1 MSSLLIYAIKSAI
14 LLTLLFVPGIFL
26 IFREKMFRFNRL
38 TLLAILVLSL
48 VLPLCNFSYISM
60 DNVPA
65 VQTLEKGLLELGV
78 PVEGNG
84 LTPYPSPVGEGNLEK
99 PFPWFYVVSILY
111 AIGALTILG
120 IRLREV
126 LSMGRII
133 RRGSIWTKDDTDGI
147 RIYCHAENV
156 APFSWLRS
164 IVISEQ
170 DYNENG
176 REIILHEKAHILYR
190 HSLDIILLTLVE
202 TIQWWNP
209 FAYLLGIYLRDVHE
223 YEADDYVLR
232 EGISAHSYSQL
243 IIKKAVGASTYTFA
257 NNFNH
262 SLTKKRIS
270 MMLKTNPH
278 RGRRSRVLYLLPMI
292 ALALSAFATSEF
304 QTASELIEQK
314 VNASST
320 TFTLKGT
327 VKKELNVDHY
337 IVYIWDY
344 SDNVHPDPIDTV
356 YVKDGKF
363 EFSRELDQ
371 AYSGML
377 KAVLKDGT
385 LGEQFQEIFF
395 VPGETCNME
404 LYGTKFEDFNVSG
417 SKFYR
422 DWAAF
427 REFYLK
433 ESQKA
438 IDLQGAGDKAYK
450 EAIAEYNRKHKDEEG
465 CIMYQYMWLVAGIA
479 DGKAAWDLS
488 IADGIQEGR
497 FKNYINFRR
506 SQVRD
511 MEEKW
516 KNEVDIQIT
525 KDEKLYVRQKG
536 EQNYKPI
543 NPKELMQILSKYKYK
558 PAIVNIYSDKEM
570 EHLEQVAKEA
580 CRKNNLL
587 KINYSVLN
595 KE

>member
-1 MSSLLIYAIKSAI
+1 MSQLLIYAIKSAI

-26 IFREKMFRFNRL
+26 IFREKMFRFNRF

-48 VLPLCNFSYISM
+48 ALPFCNFSLISM
-60 DNVPA
+60 DTMPA
-65 VQTLEKGLLELGV
+65 VQTLEKGLLEMGV
-78 PVEGNG
+78 PVEMPS
-84 LTPYPSPVGEGNLEK
+84 LTPTLSQGEGAEK
-99 PFPWFYVVSILY
+99 PFPWFYIVSILY

-126 LSMGRII
+126 FSMGRII
-133 RRGSIWTKDDTDGI
+133 RRGSIWTKDDADGI

-164 IVISEQ
+164 IVISEK
-170 DYNENG
+170 DYTESG

-202 TIQWWNP
+202 AIQWWNP

-223 YEADDYVLR
+223 YEADNYVLLS
-232 EGISAHSYSQL
+232 GISAHSYSQL

-278 RGRRSRVLYLLPMI
+278 RSRRSRVLYLLPMI

-304 QTASELIEQK
+304 QTASEFIEQTVK
-314 VNASST
+314 ST
-320 TFTLKGT
+320 SNTFTLKGT

-337 IVYIWDY
+337 LVYIWDY

-427 REFYLK
+427 KEFYHK
-433 ESQKA
+433 EHKKLVESN
-438 IDLQGAGDKAYK
+438 GAGEEAYR
-450 EAIAEYNRKHKDEEG
+450 AAMAEYNRKHKDEEG
-465 CIMYQYMWLVAGIA
+465 CIMYQYMWLRN
-479 DGKAAWDLS
+479 DLS
-488 IADGIQEGR
+488 IADGIQDGR
-497 FKNYINFRR
+497 FNRYIQYMKR
-506 SQVRD
+506 SEAEFHERIENQI
-511 MEEKW
+511 
-516 KNEVDIQIT
+516 DIAIN
-525 KDEKLYVRQKG
+525 DGKLSVRQKG
-536 EQNYKPI
+536 EHEYKPI

-587 KINYSVLN
+587 KINYSVRN
-595 KE
+595 KN